1 MTAFT
6 THDDSYS
13 LRGRLLLWL
22 LVPLMLIGL
31 VALYD
36 GYRAART
43 TADEVSD
50 RVLAGSALAIAERVF
65 VNDEGALEADIPYV
79 ALQMLTSSE
88 DDRVFYRIEDGE
100 GVFVTGYRNLEHELK
115 LFGTCPRCQRSR

>member
-6 THDDSYS
+6 SHDDSYS
-13 LRGRLLLWL
+13 LRGRLLLGL

-31 VALYD
+31 LALYD

-65 VNDEGALEADIPYV
+65 VNEEGDLEADIPYV

-88 DDRVFYRIEDGE
+88 DDRVFYRIEDGDGE
-100 GVFVTGYRNLEHELK
+100 FVTGYRQPSFECE
-115 LFGTCPRCQRSR
+115 